1 MGVLVEGSWQGE
13 DAAWTDDSGRMRRP
27 SSKFRHW
34 VTHDGEPGP
43 TGDGGFKAE
52 PGRYHLYVSRACPWA
67 HRTTIMRELKG
78 LQELVG
84 LSVTHWL
91 MADDGWTFEDGPG
104 VVPDEVNGA
113 RYLWQIYA
121 ASDATYSGR
130 ATVPVLWDTRTDQIV
145 NNESADILRM
155 FNSAFDAVGAEPG
168 DFYPKDLRDE
178 INALNTRI
186 YDNLNNGVYKA
197 GFATSQEAYD
207 EAVGPVFETLDWL
220 ERTLAERRYLC
231 GDTLTEADWRLFTTL
246 LRFDPVYHGH
256 FKCNLRRVVDYPAL
270 WNYTR
275 RLYQHPGVRE
285 TVDFDHIKRHYY
297 RSHTRINP
305 TGVVPAG
312 PELDYDAPADG

>member
-67 HRTTIMRELKG
+67 HRTTILREFKG
-78 LQELVG
+78 LQEIVG

-207 EAVGPVFETLDWL
+207 EAVGPVFEPLDWL

>member
-43 TGDGGFKAE
+43 TGEGGFKAE

-78 LQELVG
+78 LQEIIG

-104 VVPDEVNGA
+104 VIPDEVNGA

-220 ERTLAERRYLC
+220 ERTLAERRCLC